1 MNANAMNSNVNEPSR
16 AFARGAWALVL
27 LILLGAVLAQP
38 MMLWYYE
45 PAALSQDPRV
55 NRLISAVSDCD
66 AARVG
71 RILSER
77 PLNLNELDRWHI
89 TPLQHALAA
98 GRCDDRDRIVRM
110 LLDAGSDVNQP
121 DAFGHT
127 PLMWSISVG
136 DEGMTAMLLR
146 AGADVNARRPDG
158 TTALHTAAVSDARA
172 SCVQM
177 LLAAGADATVRD
189 REGKTAGDYARE
201 ENLPELARLL
211 EPGAGRV
218 VAVSGSVIR

>member
-1 MNANAMNSNVNEPSR
+1 MNANAMKSNANEPSR
-16 AFARGAWALVL
+16 AFARCAWGIVL
-27 LILLGAVLAQP
+27 LILLAAVLAQP
-38 MMLWYYE
+38 MMLWYYQ
-45 PAALSQDPRV
+45 PAALSHDPRV
-55 NRLISAVSDCD
+55 NRLISAVADCD

-71 RILSER
+71 SILSER

-98 GRCDDRDRIVRM
+98 GPCDERDRIVRM
-110 LLDAGSDVNQP
+110 LLDAGADVNQP

-127 PLMWSISVG
+127 PLMWAISVG
-136 DEGMTAMLLR
+136 DAGMTAELLR

-158 TTALHTAAVSDARA
+158 TTALHTAAASDARA
-172 SCVQM
+172 DCVRM
-177 LLAAGADATVRD
+177 LLAAGADPTARD

-201 ENLPELARLL
+201 ENLTELARLL

-218 VAVSGSVIR
+218 VAANESLIR